1 MPNTEA
7 EKLFT
12 IIAEMAG
19 GLIFGLLAGT
29 LNTMIVESSS
39 NALKIKEQMEDLRLF
54 LRKKQV
60 QKERR
65 EEVCLAVDQMMK
77 KQGPSRRN
85 SASLSVRRA
94 LLTPQ
99 AKPGSLYRRGSERL
113 RAACSPRWEARGPS
127 KNPP

>member
-77 KQGPSRRN
+77 KQGTSRRN

-99 AKPGSLYRRGSERL
+99 VNPGSTL
-113 RAACSPRWEARGPS
+113 
-127 KNPP
+127 

>member
-77 KQGPSRRN
+77 KQGAASSPTPVSRLCLCGAH
-85 SASLSVRRA
+85 S
-94 LLTPQ
+94 
-99 AKPGSLYRRGSERL
+99 
-113 RAACSPRWEARGPS
+113 
-127 KNPP
+127 